1 MAQTVDAFSAC
12 DVTLAIDNNLGN
24 LVQIEGSTNEASLA
38 MTRQV
43 GEAQTFEGEWSIK
56 KGCKKSVSVSLSGL
70 FSRIDAE
77 SMNIMKDWFFNSS
90 GTSRSIQIDVPDSAV
105 GSDRYTGEMII
116 ENLNLPLSANDAAP
130 IAWSAALSNDGA
142 FSVATITS

>member
-1 MAQTVDAFSAC
+1 MAQTVDAFPAC
-12 DVTLAIDNNLGN
+12 NVTLAIDNNLGA
-24 LVQIEGSTNEASLA
+24 LVQVEGSTNQASLA
-38 MTRQV
+38 MSRQV
-43 GEAQTFEGEWSIK
+43 GEANTFEGDWSIK
-56 KGCKKSVSVSLSGL
+56 KGCKKAVSISLSGL

-90 GTSRSIQIDVPDSAV
+90 GTSRSIQLDVPDSAV
-105 GSDRYTGEMII
+105 GSDRYTGEVII

-130 IAWSAALSNDGA
+130 IAWSATLSNDGE